1 MAKRPIIDLH
11 LPRKARWLL
20 GLLAAWFIVHM
31 IYISID
37 GLVPY
42 KGNADIAIVLGN
54 PVNADSSLSPWLQGR
69 VDKAFQLYEA
79 GRVKKIFVSGG
90 VSENGIGEGDAM
102 KSYLLKKNVPAGN
115 IISDNAG
122 LNTYFT
128 ARDFLKLNDSSHYAS
143 AILVTSFYHI
153 TRAKYIVK
161 KLGYKRVGAVASGS
175 YFFNDFFG
183 MFREFFAFYE
193 YLVLY

>member
-1 MAKRPIIDLH
+1 MRIH
-11 LPRKARWLL
+11 LSGKARWLI
-20 GLLAAWFIVHM
+20 GLLTAWFVVHM
-31 IYISID
+31 VYISVD

-54 PVNADSSLSPWLQGR
+54 PVNDDSSLSPWLQGR
-69 VDKAFQLYEA
+69 VDKAFQLYKS

-90 VSENGIGEGDAM
+90 VGENGIGEGDAM
-102 KSYLLKKNVPAGN
+102 KSYLVKKSVPITD

-122 LNTYFT
+122 RNTYFT
-128 ARDFLKLNDSSHYAS
+128 AKDFLKLNERSHYSS

-161 KLGYKRVGAVASGS
+161 KLGYKRIGSVASGC